1 MYNKKKVQFY
11 IKSCYVSQLCQ
22 EEKRFD
28 FILLKVLFIL
38 LYTMGRPLSQEDIDI
53 TAESFEDFA
62 KAYQKDKRVILI
74 PIGIILGFLGVFYFL
89 G

>member
-1 MYNKKKVQFY
+1 MCRNYVNKKKLNFY
-11 IKSCYVSQLCQ
+11 
-22 EEKRFD
+22 
-28 FILLKVLFIL
+28 LLKVLFIL